1 MTRIVLAEDHAIV
14 RGGLRQMLAL
24 EPGLSVVAEA
34 ADGAQLLSVLRDT
47 ACDLL
52 LTDLNMPGLSGPD
65 LIERVK
71 AHYPDLP
78 VLVLSMHDSAHIA
91 ARAMKAGAAGYVT
104 KDCEPDVLLEAV
116 RKVAAGKRFI
126 APEMAEKMAL
136 LSTTPSGS
144 DLIGRLSDR
153 ELEVMRWLVK
163 GSSVNEIAAQL
174 CISNKT
180 VSTHKTNLM
189 EKLGV
194 RSLAD
199 LMRYAIE
206 NRLLDA

>member
-189 EKLGV
+189 ENWV
-194 RSLAD
+194 CA
-199 LMRYAIE
+199 AWPT
-206 NRLLDA
+206 

>member
-34 ADGAQLLSVLRDT
+34 ADGGQLLSVLRDT

-136 LSTTPSGS
+136 LSTAPSGA
-144 DLIGRLSDR
+144 DLMERLSDR

>member
-34 ADGAQLLSVLRDT
+34 ADGGQVLAVLRET

-52 LTDLNMPGLSGPD
+52 LTDLNMPGISGPD

-71 AHYPDLP
+71 AHHPALP
-78 VLVLSMHDSAHIA
+78 ILVLSMHDSAHVA

-104 KDCEPDVLLEAV
+104 KDCEPDVLLDAV
-116 RKVAAGKRFI
+116 HKVAAGKRFI

-136 LSTTPSGS
+136 LSTTPSDA
-144 DLIGRLSDR
+144 DLLARLSDR
-153 ELEVMRWLVK
+153 EREVLRWLVK
-163 GSSVNEIAAQL
+163 GSSVNDIAAQL

-189 EKLGV
+189 DKLGV
-194 RSLAD
+194 RSMAE

-206 NRLLDA
+206 NRLPDA